1 MIKVSRYFFPY
12 VIICIIAGFRG
23 EILISVVSVLFHEVM
38 HYLAARAL
46 GFSGFDAEITITG
59 AKLKLESIEDAD
71 PAQDI
76 LISLSGPLSNII
88 AAVIFYGLYFEL
100 HSSILYIAAATNLCL
115 GVFNL
120 IPAFPL
126 DGSRVLRAALL
137 FKAIYKRA
145 NIIMLGISMFIGILM
160 IFLYLC
166 LELHGKNNFSL
177 GVAGI
182 FIIISCIKERERI
195 SYIIMG
201 DIIKKRVN
209 FIQRGFIQN
218 HSTSVYFKLDL
229 VSTLALVEKNR
240 YNIFMI
246 LDEEM
251 KVMDIIYEDEIIDAL
266 KKFGNMT
273 LEEYMDNRFL

>member
-1 MIKVSRYFFPY
+1 
-12 VIICIIAGFRG
+12 
-23 EILISVVSVLFHEVM
+23 
-38 HYLAARAL
+38 
-46 GFSGFDAEITITG
+46 
-59 AKLKLESIEDAD
+59 
-71 PAQDI
+71 
-76 LISLSGPLSNII
+76 
-88 AAVIFYGLYFEL
+88 
-100 HSSILYIAAATNLCL
+100 
-115 GVFNL
+115 
-120 IPAFPL
+120 
-126 DGSRVLRAALL
+126 
-137 FKAIYKRA
+137 
-145 NIIMLGISMFIGILM
+145 MFIGILM